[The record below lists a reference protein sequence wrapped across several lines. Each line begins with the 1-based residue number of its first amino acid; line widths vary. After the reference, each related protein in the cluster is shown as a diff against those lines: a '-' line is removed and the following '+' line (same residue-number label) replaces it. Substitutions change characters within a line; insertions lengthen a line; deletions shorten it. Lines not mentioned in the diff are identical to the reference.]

1 MCLLPYVRKR
11 HRQTADDSQ
20 GRRASVTSNLQLIHG
35 RGQRCHFD
43 TAGFLRVT
51 GGCFS
56 RVGEDTQQCCWSPL
70 VAVGRRWSCFG
81 PAPTSPNNGQK
92 SLLLL
97 QRAVEAI
104 VPFSRPPQTLAARDR
119 PTAGNTETVPHN
131 LPRVDEQPVRPVSSV
146 GYPWRGDCPDPAQT
160 RWFGLR
166 TDDEWAINLP
176 TGWMPLGSEDSQQA
190 PCARALDFG
199 KEYVPWGPQ
208 RFGPV
213 RFSGTSTRVPRA
225 IPVTAV
231 PSNPPSTLPTPLPS
245 HHQGPCPS

>member
-1 MCLLPYVRKR
+1 ML
-11 HRQTADDSQ
+11 
-20 GRRASVTSNLQLIHG
+20 
-35 RGQRCHFD
+35 
-43 TAGFLRVT
+43 
-51 GGCFS
+51 
-56 RVGEDTQQCCWSPL
+56 L

-131 LPRVDEQPVRPVSSV
+131 LPRADEQPVRPVSSV

-166 TDDEWAINLP
+166 TDDEWAIIYRPDGCRSAAKTANRRPVPERWILARSTYPGDPSVSARFASLGQARVFPGLSQSQLSRP
-176 TGWMPLGSEDSQQA
+176 TLH
-190 PCARALDFG
+190 
-199 KEYVPWGPQ
+199 
-208 RFGPV
+208 
-213 RFSGTSTRVPRA
+213 
-225 IPVTAV
+225 
-231 PSNPPSTLPTPLPS
+231 PPYPPLPS